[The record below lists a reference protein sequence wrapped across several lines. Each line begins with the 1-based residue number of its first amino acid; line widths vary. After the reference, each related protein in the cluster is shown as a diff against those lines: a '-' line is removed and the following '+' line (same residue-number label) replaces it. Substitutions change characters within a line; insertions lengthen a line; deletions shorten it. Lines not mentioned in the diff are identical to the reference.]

1 MIRSRTYQRVSFWA
15 RIVTAVFLPMLF
27 LPANPFIA
35 EGYVTSYGICLLVN
49 TAPKALLILFLIGMN
64 LMTLV
69 MMYLF
74 VAPIHMSLA
83 AVNPASAKSLK
94 RTLYRNVIHNTI
106 AMTVQTIYCTMF
118 CILNPGR
125 DSLWQDGA
133 DFTLSV
139 VFSCT
144 DCFQFGIC
152 ARLMVGDRVSSTAK
166 LSQ

>member
-1 MIRSRTYQRVSFWA
+1 VEGVIRSRTYQRVSFWA

-83 AVNPASAKSLK
+83 AVNP
-94 RTLYRNVIHNTI
+94 
-106 AMTVQTIYCTMF
+106 VQS
-118 CILNPGR
+118 R
-125 DSLWQDGA
+125 
-133 DFTLSV
+133 
-139 VFSCT
+139 
-144 DCFQFGIC
+144 
-152 ARLMVGDRVSSTAK
+152 
-166 LSQ
+166 